1 MVGSEVSYTV
11 SVLNIHTGDEPT
23 MTILQTTPETI
34 VWVAID
40 VAKDQKFHFGG
51 SLGGPIIHG
60 KLFYRHTC
68 DSSKSGVSAICFAP
82 GSAWRCDSVTGST
95 YAPAPQLVPFYLKMF
110 SLYGNTGWIPL
121 AYVLHQM
128 ERKIGRNCT
137 IDLRETRWRGQ
148 HLVRVFSE
156 TASRKAILC
165 SVLKGKTTEKDR
177 ETQKARRSHRS
188 ETFPLSNDPLL
199 RRKEPSE
206 SHEQTNHPEA
216 AYARLGWSVRLAGGW
231 GRTRQRWGFPRPFP
245 PTVLPHCEPGSR
257 CYTHPQRLLVSP
269 HSVSDRCPA
278 ASSASSWSVSSA
290 VPAGFA
296 GRLANSSGVKVFYTV
311 P

>member
-1 MVGSEVSYTV
+1 M
-11 SVLNIHTGDEPT
+11 
-23 MTILQTTPETI
+23 LQPRN
-34 VWVAID
+34 WC
-40 VAKDQKFHFGG
+40 
-51 SLGGPIIHG
+51 
-60 KLFYRHTC
+60 LFT
-68 DSSKSGVSAICFAP
+68 
-82 GSAWRCDSVTGST
+82 
-95 YAPAPQLVPFYLKMF
+95 LKMF

-121 AYVLHQM
+121 AYVLHRM
-128 ERKIGRNCT
+128 ERKIGRNDR
-137 IDLRETRWRGQ
+137 IDLRGTRWRGQ
-148 HLVRVFSE
+148 HLVRVFSG

-177 ETQKARRSHRS
+177 ETQTPEPSQRDVSV
-188 ETFPLSNDPLL
+188 SNDPLL

-231 GRTRQRWGFPRPFP
+231 GRTRQRWGFPRPSP

-257 CYTHPQRLLVSP
+257 CYTHPKRLLVSP

-278 ASSASSWSVSSA
+278 ASSASSLSVSSA

-296 GRLANSSGVKVFYTV
+296 GRLADSSGVKVFIRSHRGHGFLALSSRIFHSLSASLY
-311 P
+311 PMQKAASGLR